1 MRTTTSRIKAGMSRA
16 ARARRLQV
24 LVRGSAQPGSAMVVV
39 PGAAGA
45 AGAVVVPGVA
55 GAAGAVVVTGAAG
68 AAGAVVISGGLSA
81 QAASAW
87 AAVARACS
95 SLTILSASAWEAE
108 AGSRAGP
115 TLP

>member
-1 MRTTTSRIKAGMSRA
+1 MRTTISRIKAGMSRA

-39 PGAAGA
+39 PGVAGA
-45 AGAVVVPGVA
+45 AGAVVVPG
-55 GAAGAVVVTGAAG
+55 AAG
-68 AAGAVVISGGLSA
+68 AAGVVSGGLSA
-81 QAASAW
+81 QTASAW

-115 TLP
+115 TLS